1 MRYALAVLV
10 LAVGLIVSVD
20 AATNAVSDGAVIVA
34 TWASQSPKTGDP
46 VIYGTIA
53 SGAFTGVAL
62 NGSGV
67 AGENVSVALSGIYQ
81 FVIDPVASMSI
92 GAPVYI
98 TNAGGASGTG
108 TLTDS
113 SAGALPFGRTLDFI
127 PAAGGKARVVLG
139 R

>member
-1 MRYALAVLV
+1 MRYVLAVLI
-10 LAVGLIVSVD
+10 LAVGLMASVD
-20 AATNAVSDGAVIVA
+20 AATNAVSDGVVIVA

-62 NGSGV
+62 NGTGTP
-67 AGENVSVALSGIYQ
+67 GENVSVALSGVYK
-81 FVIDPVASMSI
+81 FAIDPVAYMSI

-98 TNAGGASGTG
+98 TGAGGASGTG
-108 TLTDS
+108 TLTDNPS
-113 SAGALPFGRTLDFI
+113 GALPFGRVLDFV
-127 PAAGGKARVVLG
+127 PAAGGIARVVLG